1 MSMCGCGFDRVSRML
16 YAGIGNIEGKRRLCL
31 EFRKEF
37 YEESDGKHEH
47 QGEGDCDH
55 CCCRSDHGGN
65 YHRIPQDRGIFNP
78 KKAEPEIT
86 TTIVSRQLQTMQD
99 LTTAKENDYGFEEFS
114 EGNIAHVNKKKF
126 TMFYSYE
133 IRAGVDLAK
142 AEIKVHDDTR
152 TISITLPKATLQS
165 VSVDPDSLRFF
176 DSESSLFNGN
186 EVTDTAEALKH
197 AKKSASDKASK
208 SELLQEA
215 DKQAKQI
222 VEKAYSPIA
231 KADGYKVQVQLANK

>member
-1 MSMCGCGFDRVSRML
+1 MQCVQLLSHGRHRE
-16 YAGIGNIEGKRRLCL
+16 YQ
-31 EFRKEF
+31 RKEKIMPRN
-37 YEESDGKHEH
+37 SRKSSM
-47 QGEGDCDH
+47 
-55 CCCRSDHGGN
+55 RNPMGGMSTKAKVIAIIVAVVVIMVGTIIG
-65 YHRIPQDRGIFNP
+65 YRKIGGIFNP

-133 IRAGVDLAK
+133 ILAGVDLAK

>member
-1 MSMCGCGFDRVSRML
+1 MQCVQLVSHVRHREYRGKEKIMPRSSRKSSMRNPMGGMSTKAKVIAIIVAVVVIMVGTI
-16 YAGIGNIEGKRRLCL
+16 IGY
-31 EFRKEF
+31 RKI
-37 YEESDGKHEH
+37 G
-47 QGEGDCDH
+47 
-55 CCCRSDHGGN
+55 
-65 YHRIPQDRGIFNP
+65 GIFNP

-133 IRAGVDLAK
+133 ILAGVDLAK

-176 DSESSLFNGN
+176 DTESSLFNSN
-186 EVTDTAEALKH
+186 EVQDTAEALKH
-197 AKKSASDKASK
+197 AKKSAANKATK

-231 KADGYKVQVQLANK
+231 KEAGYKVQVQLADK

>member
-1 MSMCGCGFDRVSRML
+1 MRNPMGSMSTKAKVIAIIVAVVVIMVGTI
-16 YAGIGNIEGKRRLCL
+16 IGY
-31 EFRKEF
+31 RKI
-37 YEESDGKHEH
+37 G
-47 QGEGDCDH
+47 
-55 CCCRSDHGGN
+55 
-65 YHRIPQDRGIFNP
+65 GIFNP

-114 EGNIAHVNKKKF
+114 EGKIAHVNKKKF

-176 DSESSLFNGN
+176 DSESSLFN
-186 EVTDTAEALKH
+186 
-197 AKKSASDKASK
+197 S
-208 SELLQEA
+208 
-215 DKQAKQI
+215 I
-222 VEKAYSPIA
+222 
-231 KADGYKVQVQLANK
+231 

>member
-1 MSMCGCGFDRVSRML
+1 M
-16 YAGIGNIEGKRRLCL
+16 E
-31 EFRKEF
+31 
-37 YEESDGKHEH
+37 
-47 QGEGDCDH
+47 
-55 CCCRSDHGGN
+55 
-65 YHRIPQDRGIFNP
+65 GIFNP

-142 AEIKVHDDTR
+142 AGIKVHDDTR

-197 AKKSASDKASK
+197 AKNRRPTGLPRASFCRKLIGKPSK
-208 SELLQEA
+208 SWRKHIRQSPKRTATRSKSSLLVSSEH
-215 DKQAKQI
+215 
-222 VEKAYSPIA
+222 SRR
-231 KADGYKVQVQLANK
+231 

>member
-1 MSMCGCGFDRVSRML
+1 MGGMSTKAKVIAIIVAVVVIMVGTI
-16 YAGIGNIEGKRRLCL
+16 IGY
-31 EFRKEF
+31 RKI
-37 YEESDGKHEH
+37 D
-47 QGEGDCDH
+47 
-55 CCCRSDHGGN
+55 
-65 YHRIPQDRGIFNP
+65 GIFNP
-78 KKAEPEIT
+78 KKAEP
-86 TTIVSRQLQTMQD
+86 VSRQLETMQD

-197 AKKSASDKASK
+197 AKKSAADKASK
-208 SELLQEA
+208 SKLLQEA

-222 VEKAYSPIA
+222 VEKAYSQVA
-231 KADGYKVQVQLANK
+231 KADGYKVQVQLADK

>member
-1 MSMCGCGFDRVSRML
+1 MQCVQLLSHGRHREYQRKEKIMPRNSRKSSMRNPMGSMSTKTKVIVFIVVIAVFM
-16 YAGIGNIEGKRRLCL
+16 GIGAVGYRKIE
-31 EFRKEF
+31 
-37 YEESDGKHEH
+37 
-47 QGEGDCDH
+47 
-55 CCCRSDHGGN
+55 
-65 YHRIPQDRGIFNP
+65 GIFNP

-86 TTIVSRQLQTMQD
+86 TTIVSRQLETMQD
-99 LTTAKENDYGFEEFS
+99 LTTAKENDYGFEKFS
-114 EGNIAHVNKKKF
+114 EGNIAHVNQKKF

-142 AEIKVHDDTR
+142 ADIKVHDGTR

-186 EVTDTAEALKH
+186 EVTDTPEALKR
-197 AKKSASDKASK
+197 AKKSAADKASK
-208 SELLQEA
+208 SKLLQEA

-222 VEKAYSPIA
+222 VETAYSPIA
-231 KADGYKVQVQLANK
+231 KTDGYKVQVQIAGK

>member
-1 MSMCGCGFDRVSRML
+1 MGGMSAKTKAIAIVVAVAVFIGIVI
-16 YAGIGNIEGKRRLCL
+16 AGY
-31 EFRKEF
+31 RKV
-37 YEESDGKHEH
+37 DG
-47 QGEGDCDH
+47 
-55 CCCRSDHGGN
+55 
-65 YHRIPQDRGIFNP
+65 ILNP

-142 AEIKVHDDTR
+142 AKIAVDDTNR
-152 TISITLPKATLQS
+152 IISITLPKADLQS

-197 AKKSASDKASK
+197 AKKSAADKASK
-208 SELLQEA
+208 SKLLQEA

-222 VEKAYSPIA
+222 VEKAYSQIA
-231 KADGYKVQVQLANK
+231 KTEGYKVKVQLANN

>member
-1 MSMCGCGFDRVSRML
+1 MGSMSTKAKVIAIIVAVVVIMVGTI
-16 YAGIGNIEGKRRLCL
+16 IGY
-31 EFRKEF
+31 RKI
-37 YEESDGKHEH
+37 G
-47 QGEGDCDH
+47 
-55 CCCRSDHGGN
+55 
-65 YHRIPQDRGIFNP
+65 GIFNP

-114 EGNIAHVNKKKF
+114 EGNIAHVKKKF

>member
-1 MSMCGCGFDRVSRML
+1 MGSMSTKTKVIVFIVVIAVFM
-16 YAGIGNIEGKRRLCL
+16 GIGAVGYRKIE
-31 EFRKEF
+31 
-37 YEESDGKHEH
+37 
-47 QGEGDCDH
+47 
-55 CCCRSDHGGN
+55 
-65 YHRIPQDRGIFNP
+65 GIFNP

-86 TTIVSRQLQTMQD
+86 TTIVSRQLETMQD
-99 LTTAKENDYGFEEFS
+99 LTTAKENDYGFEKFS
-114 EGNIAHVNKKKF
+114 EGNIAHVNQKKF

-142 AEIKVHDDTR
+142 ADIKVHDGTR

-186 EVTDTAEALKH
+186 EVTDTPEALKR
-197 AKKSASDKASK
+197 AKKSAADKASK
-208 SELLQEA
+208 SKLLQEA

-222 VEKAYSPIA
+222 VETAYSPIA
-231 KADGYKVQVQLANK
+231 KTDGYKVQVQIAGK

>member
-1 MSMCGCGFDRVSRML
+1 MGGMSAKTKAIAIVVAVAVFIGIVI
-16 YAGIGNIEGKRRLCL
+16 AGY
-31 EFRKEF
+31 RKV
-37 YEESDGKHEH
+37 D
-47 QGEGDCDH
+47 
-55 CCCRSDHGGN
+55 
-65 YHRIPQDRGIFNP
+65 GIFNP

-142 AEIKVHDDTR
+142 AKIAVDDTNR
-152 TISITLPKATLQS
+152 IISITLPKADLQS

-197 AKKSASDKASK
+197 AKKSAADKASK
-208 SELLQEA
+208 SKLLQEA

-222 VEKAYSPIA
+222 VEKAYSQIA
-231 KADGYKVQVQLANK
+231 KTDGYKVKVQLASN

>member
-1 MSMCGCGFDRVSRML
+1 MGSMSTKAKAIAVIVAAAVLMVGTI
-16 YAGIGNIEGKRRLCL
+16 IGY
-31 EFRKEF
+31 RKVE
-37 YEESDGKHEH
+37 
-47 QGEGDCDH
+47 
-55 CCCRSDHGGN
+55 
-65 YHRIPQDRGIFNP
+65 GIFNP

-142 AEIKVHDDTR
+142 AGIKVHDDTR

-176 DSESSLFNGN
+176 DEQTSLFNDA
-186 EVTDTAEALKH
+186 EVSDTAAALQD
-197 AKKSASDKASK
+197 AKKTAANKATKSD
-208 SELLQEA
+208 LLKEA
-215 DKQAKQI
+215 DKQAKKVVQN
-222 VEKAYSPIA
+222 AYAQIA
-231 KADGYKVQVQLANK
+231 KTDGYKVEVQVADK

>member
-1 MSMCGCGFDRVSRML
+1 MGGMSAKTKAIAIVVAVAVFIGIVI
-16 YAGIGNIEGKRRLCL
+16 AGY
-31 EFRKEF
+31 RKV
-37 YEESDGKHEH
+37 D
-47 QGEGDCDH
+47 
-55 CCCRSDHGGN
+55 
-65 YHRIPQDRGIFNP
+65 GIFNP

-142 AEIKVHDDTR
+142 AKIAVDDTNR
-152 TISITLPKATLQS
+152 IISITLPKADLQS

-186 EVTDTAEALKH
+186 EVTDTAEALKR
-197 AKKSASDKASK
+197 AKKSAADKASK
-208 SELLQEA
+208 SKLLQEA

-222 VEKAYSPIA
+222 VEKAYSQIA
-231 KADGYKVQVQLANK
+231 KTDGYKVKVQLANK